1 MQPQTRS
8 TSILVALALA
18 LSACSVYRPEVRQ
31 GNFLEPDKFAQL
43 KPGMTREQVRFLV
56 GPPMIAD
63 AFHNE
68 QWDYYFTL
76 ETQFVKA
83 GTVKRHYIVRF
94 DGDYVTSVE
103 EQKPLGAGAPP

>member
-1 MQPQTRS
+1 MQPQTRNA
-8 TSILVALALA
+8 SILFALALV
-18 LSACSVYRPEVRQ
+18 LGACSVYRPDVRQ

-68 QWDYYFTL
+68 QWDYFFTI
-76 ETQFVKA
+76 ETQFIKA
-83 GTVKRHYIVRF
+83 GTIHRHYIVRF
-94 DGDYVTSVE
+94 DGDYVTSIE
-103 EQKPLGAGAPP
+103 EQKPASATAPP